1 MLDDKLTLDKCI
13 LQVRQEEE
21 VKRQQEIINGPQAAL
36 NSIEN
41 KSRYK
46 QKSTS
51 HKQPTSQTSQSTQS
65 MSSQFSRKQ
74 LKVQQ
79 QQFSSSD
86 RCKWC
91 GRDRH
96 DRNSCPAHAKFR
108 ACGTMDHFACV
119 CRKNNSVSQRC
130 KTAHHMSTLSKNSA
144 ATSLYLFAL

>member
-1 MLDDKLTLDKCI
+1 MLDDKLTLEKCI

-21 VKRQQEIINGPQAAL
+21 VGRQQEIMNGPQVAL
-36 NSIEN
+36 NSIKN

-74 LKVQQ
+74 PKVQQ

-91 GRDRH
+91 SRDRH
-96 DRNSCPAHAKFR
+96 DRNSCPAQKAKCR
-108 ACGTMDHFACV
+108 ACGTMSHFACV
-119 CRKNNSVSQRC
+119 CRKKQQRV
-130 KTAHHMSTLSKNSA
+130 A
-144 ATSLYLFAL
+144 AVQDGSPHVNTEQEQRSY